1 MISWFKEKL
10 QRKIVGHWKIALEQI
25 PKLFLYSLI
34 ISLIDVLLIFL
45 FSWGIDTFAYTLSIF
60 MLIEGG
66 LGLIFGS
73 FISAYSPSVA
83 KLNEILFHSEP
94 WNFAK
99 QKEIEKRM
107 RIVLITG
114 FLLIIEAL
122 FVSAL

>member
-1 MISWFKEKL
+1 MK
-10 QRKIVGHWKIALEQI
+10 RKIVDYWKIFLKII
-25 PKLFLYSLI
+25 PRLFLYSLI
-34 ISLIDVLLIFL
+34 IILINVSLIFL
-45 FSWGIDTFAYTLSIF
+45 FSWRIDTLAYTLSFF

-73 FISAYSPSVA
+73 FIASYSPSVA

-99 QKEIEKRM
+99 QKEIEQRM
-107 RIVLITG
+107 RTVLIMG

-122 FVSAL
+122 FISAS

>member
-1 MISWFKEKL
+1 MKS
-10 QRKIVGHWKIALEQI
+10 KIVNIWKIAFQLI

-34 ISLIDVLLIFL
+34 ITLIDVLLIFL
-45 FSWGIDTFAYTLSIF
+45 LSWGVDAFVSTLSIF

-73 FISAYSPSVA
+73 FIAAYSPSVA
-83 KLNEILFHSEP
+83 KLNEILFHLEP
-94 WNFAK
+94 WNFTR
-99 QKEIEKRM
+99 QKEIEKQM
-107 RIVLITG
+107 KTVLITG

>member
-1 MISWFKEKL
+1 MK
-10 QRKIVGHWKIALEQI
+10 RKIVDSWKIAFQLI
-25 PKLFLYSLI
+25 PKLFLYSVVI
-34 ISLIDVLLIFL
+34 GLIDVLLIFL
-45 FSWGIDTFAYTLSIF
+45 LSWGMDAFMSTLSIF

-73 FISAYSPSVA
+73 FIAAYSPSVA

-94 WNFAK
+94 WNFAR
-99 QKEIEKRM
+99 QKEIEKQM
-107 RIVLITG
+107 RTVLITG